1 MADPMTG
8 PITRCPW
15 CSAELSIPGAER
27 CLACGAALV
36 SQTGGP
42 DPEIKG
48 VTMLDPEAILRA
60 RADVARPKSRI
71 FSFITGE
78 APPETGGPASP
89 ESLARPPEDVRREML
104 RLELEAQQAD
114 ATAET
119 VALKSDV
126 LARRGIHVSQ
136 LGGEPAPAAAPEGEA
151 TAEASA
157 PSTAPASEVDAAAE
171 ASVPGDAG
179 ADGPE
184 WRADEAVPAAPAQPT
199 PGAEDARGA

>member
-36 SQTGGP
+36 SPTGGP
-42 DPEIKG
+42 DLEIKG

-89 ESLARPPEDVRREML
+89 ESLARPPADVRREML
-104 RLELEAQQAD
+104 RLELEAQQAE

-136 LGGEPAPAAAPEGEA
+136 LGGESATAPTPEADAVPEAPVPGDA
-151 TAEASA
+151 TAEAGGVER
-157 PSTAPASEVDAAAE
+157 SE
-171 ASVPGDAG
+171 
-179 ADGPE
+179 GP
-184 WRADEAVPAAPAQPT
+184 ADEAVPEASDEPT
-199 PGAEDARGA
+199 PRAEDERGA

>member
-15 CSAELSIPGAER
+15 CSAELSIPGAEH

-36 SQTGGP
+36 SPTGGP

-71 FSFITGE
+71 LSFITGE

-104 RLELEAQQAD
+104 RLELEAQQAE
-114 ATAET
+114 AVAET

-126 LARRGIHVSQ
+126 LAQRGIHVSQ
-136 LGGEPAPAAAPEGEA
+136 LGGEPAAVQAPEG
-151 TAEASA
+151 
-157 PSTAPASEVDAAAE
+157 DAAAE
-171 ASVPGDAG
+171 A
-179 ADGPE
+179 
-184 WRADEAVPAAPAQPT
+184 AVPADAVVDGPAWPSGEAAPGLEET
-199 PGAEDARGA
+199 PGPEAAREP